1 MWESRGK
8 ITQIQGEDM
17 HYDLSTTGGNSGSPV
32 FNSRNE
38 VIGIHWGGAANSYNG
53 AVFINKDVQNFL
65 KQNIEDINFSNSDNN
80 DDNNDDND
88 NNNGTDD
95 NNNNNND
102 DDNNYDNPDAA

>member
-38 VIGIHWGGAANSYNG
+38 VIGIHWVAQLIAIMALSLSTTM
-53 AVFINKDVQNFL
+53 FKT
-65 KQNIEDINFSNSDNN
+65 S
-80 DDNNDDND
+80 
-88 NNNGTDD
+88 
-95 NNNNNND
+95 
-102 DDNNYDNPDAA
+102 

>member
-1 MWESRGK
+1 MA
-8 ITQIQGEDM
+8 IQVPL
-17 HYDLSTTGGNSGSPV
+17 YSIAVTKSLV
-32 FNSRNE
+32 F
-38 VIGIHWGGAANSYNG
+38 IGGAANSYNG

-80 DDNNDDND
+80 DDND
-88 NNNGTDD
+88 NNNGTDDNNDDD